1 MADIQQLSYPYF
13 TDNSTALNAINLNPI
28 IAKIN
33 ELVVKV
39 NGSSSEGGSTGSGG
53 TGSGGQQTPTD
64 ANLFV
69 LLDSTFGLSIRS
81 SDGLIV
87 ANPPMC
93 LSDYISVK
101 ASTKYTFKAR
111 YVVAWYDSSKTF
123 ISASPS
129 NDSKLTLTSPSNAAY
144 CRFCF
149 DYETNNALEMV
160 MNEGDNLA
168 QGTQNQSLPNY
179 PELVNANTIT
189 DGVYIKTADGMTANA
204 GGFKTT
210 DYISVNA
217 STEYT
222 FRSRFVVAWY
232 DSGKNFI
239 SASPSSEGTNMTLTS
254 PSNAAYCRF
263 CVASGTDVKYISMN
277 EGSIACNIY

>member
-1 MADIQQLSYPYF
+1 MSISKLTIPQYVDGSSTIYAAD
-13 TDNSTALNAINLNPI
+13 LNAIVDRVNKLI
-28 IAKIN
+28 DAA
-33 ELVVKV
+33 
-39 NGSSSEGGSTGSGG
+39 NGSSSGGGSTDGGGS
-53 TGSGGQQTPTD
+53 GSGGQQTPTD

-111 YVVAWYDSSKTF
+111 YVVAWYDSSKDF

-129 NDSKLTLTSPSNAAY
+129 TDSKLTLTSPSNAAY

-189 DGVYIKTADGMTANA
+189 DGVYIKPTDGTTGNA

-217 STEYT
+217 SIEYT
-222 FRSRFVVAWY
+222 FRNRHTVAWY
-232 DSGKNFI
+232 DSSKNFI

-263 CVASGTDVKYISMN
+263 CVASGTDAKYISMN